1 MPPDESRRLSPQ
13 QQTAL
18 KQLLV
23 GATNTEAAQAAGVTR
38 QTVSE
43 WCNHHDAFQ
52 AELFKRRTS
61 ALRDAQQQ
69 LEEAALMAVEVLS
82 EIARDPAVPASVR
95 VKASVAIMER
105 CGGLV

>member
-1 MPPDESRRLSPQ
+1 MPPDDSRRLSSQ

-23 GATNTEAAQAAGVTR
+23 GTSITEAAQSAGVTR

-43 WCNHHDAFQ
+43 WCNHHDGFQ
-52 AELFKRRTS
+52 AELASRRTS

-82 EIARDPAVPASVR
+82 GIARDSAVPASVR
-95 VKASVAIMER
+95 VRASVAILER
-105 CGGLV
+105 CGV